1 MIKQPAL
8 QVDGE
13 GLIQSLHIQTPLI
26 ESQYLKN
33 KFNKHIY
40 FKLECMQPSGSF
52 KLRGIGALCQ
62 EELQRGAQSFVA
74 SSGGNAGIA
83 VAYCGMKL
91 GVSTTVFIP
100 DTSNPIYIHAIKS
113 YGAEVIVAGHV
124 WDDAHQAALNFAIQH
139 QAAYIPPFDHPT
151 LWKGHASMVTEVAQQ
166 GLKPDA
172 VILSVG
178 GGGLACGVLEGMH
191 LHGWEHVPLIA
202 VETKGADAF
211 AESVK
216 ANRFVM
222 LETITSRA
230 TSLGAKRVAQKLM
243 DWVTIHQIKNIVVT
257 DEEAEQSCVNFAHEQ
272 RILVE
277 LSSGA
282 SLSLVYHDHPVL
294 CNAKSILVIVCGG
307 VDIPYFNEN
316 SI

>member
-1 MIKQPAL
+1 MQP
-8 QVDGE
+8 
-13 GLIQSLHIQTPLI
+13 LHIQTPLI

-33 KFNKHIY
+33 KLNKQIY
-40 FKLECMQPSGSF
+40 FKLECMQPPGSF

-62 EELQRGAQSFVA
+62 EELHRGAKAFIA

-91 GVSTTVFIP
+91 DVPTTVFIP
-100 DTSNPIYIHAIKS
+100 SSSNPIYIDAIKS
-113 YGAEVIVAGHV
+113 YGAKVVVAGNV
-124 WDDAHQAALNFAIQH
+124 WDEAHQIALNFARQH
-139 QAAYIPPFDHPT
+139 QGAYIPPFDHPT
-151 LWKGHASMVTEVAQQ
+151 LWQGHASMITETIQQ
-166 GLKPDA
+166 KLSKPDA

-191 LHGWEHVPLIA
+191 QHGWKNVPLIA

-211 AESVK
+211 AQSVK
-216 ANRFVM
+216 ANNLVT
-222 LETITSRA
+222 LETITSKA

-243 DWVTIHQIKNIVVT
+243 DWVKIHKVENIVVS
-257 DEEAEQSCVNFAHEQ
+257 DEEAEQACCNFADEQ

-282 SLSLVYHDHPVL
+282 SLSLVYNDHPIL
-294 CNAKSILVIVCGG
+294 CKAKSILVIVCGG
-307 VDIPYFNEN
+307 INTIYFNKR
-316 SI
+316 